1 MAYAPRTAAAG
12 TAALPGTATAI
23 APVFNVCTGVAV
35 SVIELATTIAALAG
49 VTADIRHAPPRPG
62 EIRHSVGSP
71 DLAREALGL
80 AAPAALRD
88 GLPHVLAWLGA
99 PA

>member
-1 MAYAPRTAAAG
+1 MRRAPPQRAPP
-12 TAALPGTATAI
+12 LCPGTATAR
-23 APVFNVCTGVAV
+23 ASVFNVCTGVAV

-62 EIRHSVGSP
+62 EIRHSIGSSE
-71 DLAREALGL
+71 LAREALGL
-80 AAPAALRD
+80 AAPVALRD
-88 GLPHVLAWLGA
+88 GLRHVLAWLGA